1 MRNPAFLALT
11 LLLGSVT
18 TPALTDD
25 SAPAPVAVH
34 RLQSTDRELNL
45 SLTAVVSTPRVAQV
59 SARVAGLLDSI
70 DVDAGDAVDAGAP
83 IAQLDDTLARLAER
97 RVQAAVTEAQVALD
111 EAERL
116 RAEGE
121 RLGERGNLPASE
133 VATRVAEV
141 ALARAARDRLRAEAA
156 QARELRRRHAVLA
169 PFSGTVSLRRAQPGE
184 WLTTGAPVVELV
196 DLAGLRLDVQVPQEA
211 YRTLALD
218 QPVTIVLDADAQS
231 LPGRISARVPQ
242 ASADGRTFL
251 LRVAFDTP
259 PEHAV
264 PGMTAQVD
272 LPLQRGDYSV
282 QVPRDALI
290 RRADGSTRVWVAD
303 TRSDPPVA
311 RSIDVRAGAA
321 RGDSVDVRGKL
332 VAGDLLVVRGNE
344 RLRDGQTLTIR
355 NTD

>member
-1 MRNPAFLALT
+1 MRNPVLPILAL
-11 LLLGSVT
+11 LLAVAT
-18 TPALTDD
+18 TPVPADE
-25 SAPAPVAVH
+25 SAPTPVAVH
-34 RLQSTDRELNL
+34 RLQSGDRDLSL
-45 SLTAVVSTPRVAQV
+45 SLTAVVSTPRIAQV
-59 SARVAGLLDSI
+59 SARVAGLLETI
-70 DVDAGDAVDAGAP
+70 AVDAGDAVDAGAP
-83 IAQLDDTLARLAER
+83 IAQLDDTLARLTER
-97 RVQAAVTEAQVALD
+97 RVEAAVAEAQVALE

-116 RAEGE
+116 RSEGE

-133 VATRVAEV
+133 VETRRANV

-156 QARELRRRHAVLA
+156 EARELRRRHAVLA

-184 WLTTGAPVVELV
+184 WLATGAPVVELV

-211 YRTLALD
+211 YRNLALD
-218 QPVTIVLDADAQS
+218 QPVTINLDADAQS

-242 ASADGRTFL
+242 ASTDGRTFL

-264 PGMTAQVD
+264 PGMTARVD

-303 TRSDPPVA
+303 TRSDPPLA
-311 RSIDVRAGAA
+311 RSVNVRAGAA
-321 RGDSVDVRGKL
+321 RGDTVDVRGDL
-332 VAGDLLVVRGNE
+332 AAGDLLVVRGNE
-344 RLRDGQTLTIR
+344 RLRDGQPLTIR
-355 NTD
+355 NDD